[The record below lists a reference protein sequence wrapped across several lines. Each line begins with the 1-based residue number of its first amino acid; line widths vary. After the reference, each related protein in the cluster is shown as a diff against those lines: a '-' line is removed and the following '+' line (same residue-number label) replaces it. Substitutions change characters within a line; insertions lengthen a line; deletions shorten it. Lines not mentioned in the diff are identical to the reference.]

1 MDAILDAVK
10 RNGKGKNEARRLR
23 VGGRIPAVVYG
34 ARKKG
39 KAPEGVSVAVDPKE
53 VLRILH
59 SEAGANTLINLKL
72 DGRQSRVMV
81 KEYQLDP
88 VTHRLLHADFY
99 QLAMD
104 RAITVTVPIVIKGEA
119 TGVKLEGGMID
130 FITRELQVECLPTDI
145 PERIDVDVSELML
158 HQSVRLRDL
167 PGNPKWKLL
176 NEPETMLVHVV
187 LPKAEEAAATEEAE
201 AEAVVAPAEAE
212 PEVIKKGKTE
222 KDADEPAPKK

>member
-1 MDAILDAVK
+1 MDATLEVVK
-10 RNGKGKNEARRLR
+10 RSGRGKNESRRLR
-23 VGGRIPAVVYG
+23 MEGRIPAVVYG

-39 KAPEGVSVAVDPKE
+39 KAPEGVPVAVDPKE

-59 SEAGANTLINLKL
+59 SEAGANTLITLKL
-72 DGRQSRVMV
+72 DGGESRVMV

-99 QLAMD
+99 QLSMD
-104 RAITVTVPIVIKGEA
+104 RAITVMVPIVVKGEA
-119 TGVKLEGGMID
+119 KGVKLDGGMLD
-130 FITRELQVECLPTDI
+130 FITREVQVECLPTDI

-158 HQSVRLRDL
+158 HQAIRLRDL
-167 PGNPKWKLL
+167 PENPKWKTL

-201 AEAVVAPAEAE
+201 AEAVVAPEEAE

-222 KDADEPAPKK
+222 KEGEEPAPKK

>member
-145 PERIDVDVSELML
+145 PERIDVDVSELVL

-167 PGNPKWKLL
+167 PENPKWKIL

-201 AEAVVAPAEAE
+201 AVVAPVEGE
-212 PEVIKKGKTE
+212 PEVIKKGKKE
-222 KDADEPAPKK
+222 KDGDEPAPQK